1 MILAHEFTLALENDY
16 EEIAAAGGRLRALL
30 DAFAANTL
38 PEEYTKEQ
46 LAVYAASLLVRQR
59 EDGSFSSYPRP
70 EELEA
75 DVQTDAHRFV
85 TWSALAFLCRFQD
98 LSVEIPGIDSDVL
111 EKSIL
116 SAMRSPVTGD
126 FAFPE
131 SGDAEPV
138 QQVEAVLVLSS
149 GGVPRRVMGNSRIA
163 PVLSTELNALKEDF
177 QRRISSGDT
186 ILPGG
191 INYEELF
198 RKALAGLEL

>member
-1 MILAHEFTLALENDY
+1 MLLAHEFTQSSENDY

-30 DAFAANTL
+30 DAFAGNTL
-38 PEEYTKEQ
+38 PGEYTEEQ
-46 LAVYAASLLVRQR
+46 LANYAGSLLARQR

-75 DVQTDAHRFV
+75 DVRTDAHRFV
-85 TWSALAFLCRFQD
+85 TWAALAFLCRFQD
-98 LSVEIPGIDSDVL
+98 LSVGIPGIEADVL

-131 SGDAEPV
+131 SGEAEPV

-149 GGVPRRVMGNSRIA
+149 GGVPGRVMGDSRIA
-163 PVLSTELNALKEDF
+163 PVLSAELGGLKADF
-177 QRRISSGDT
+177 LRRIRSGDT

-191 INYEELF
+191 IDYKDLF
-198 RKALAGLEL
+198 LKALAGLEQ